1 MTYNKE
7 VRMNL
12 KIDHIKLS
20 KEFSKQFVSVAILEL
35 KPFIQEEIKKNN
47 LPEYM
52 SLGECCQYI
61 GISRNTLK
69 KFIDMGL
76 KVFAVD
82 GVQKIS
88 KSEVKKFVEKH
99 SI

>member
-1 MTYNKE
+1 
-7 VRMNL
+7 MNL
-12 KIDHIKLS
+12 KIDQIELT
-20 KEFSKQFVSVAILEL
+20 KEFSKKFVSDAVIEL
-35 KPFIQEEIKKNN
+35 KPFIQEEIKKTN

-61 GISRNTLK
+61 GVSRNTLK

-76 KVFAVD
+76 KVFSVD
-82 GVQKIS
+82 GIQKIS
-88 KSEVKKFVEKH
+88 KQEVRKFIENH